1 MKLQGTYISLS
12 AGLFAAGATF
22 LFATARGA
30 DAPPPVPVVV
40 TTARAEKVGATLQA
54 TGTVVSRNDARISGE
69 VGGTLAW
76 IAEPGATVRR
86 GEAIARID
94 GERHALALRDNEA
107 AVKRLEAQLQLLHT
121 QSTRL
126 QTLGNNVVSQSQLDE
141 ALSRERMAEQD
152 VEQARVARDRA
163 RLDLDRAT
171 VRAPFDGV
179 VAERL
184 SQAGEFVTSGD
195 PLLRLVNDRDLEVVA
210 RAPMTTADTVS
221 PGAIAQ
227 LVDGDRKASGKV
239 RAVIPV
245 GDERSRMM
253 EMRIALTDRS
263 WRVGAPVRVE
273 IAPQSLK
280 AVVTVPRDAVILRQG
295 ASYVMRV
302 KSDNTAERVA
312 VNIGPGYANN
322 VQIDGVLQAGDRVV
336 VRGAERLEP
345 GQAVKVQ
352 LL

>member
-1 MKLQGTYISLS
+1 MNRQGTFS
-12 AGLFAAGATF
+12 AVLIACLTGLAGAMPV
-22 LFATARGA
+22 AAQTAEG
-30 DAPPPVPVVV
+30 PPPVPVVV
-40 TTARAEKVGATLQA
+40 TTARSEKVGASLQA

-86 GEAIARID
+86 GETIARID
-94 GERHALALRDNEA
+94 GERLSLALRDNEA
-107 AVKRLEAQLQLLHT
+107 AVKRLEAQLELLNT
-121 QSTRL
+121 QSKRL

-163 RLDLDRAT
+163 RLDLSRAM

-179 VAERL
+179 IAERL
-184 SQAGEFVTSGD
+184 QQSGEFVAGGT
-195 PLLRLVNDRDLEVVA
+195 PLLRLVNERDLEVVA
-210 RAPMTTADTVS
+210 RAPMTTADTVNA
-221 PGAIAQ
+221 GAIAQ
-227 LVDGDRKASGKV
+227 LIDGERKGTGKV

-245 GDERSRMM
+245 GDERSRMV
-253 EMRIALTDRS
+253 ELRIALTDRT

-273 IAPQSLK
+273 IAPQALK

-302 KSDNTAERVA
+302 KADNTAERVA
-312 VNIGPGYANN
+312 VNIGPGHANN
-322 VQIDGVLQAGDRVV
+322 VQIDGTLQAGDRVV
-336 VRGAERLEP
+336 VRGGERLEP
-345 GQAVKVQ
+345 GQPVKVQ

>member
-1 MKLQGTYISLS
+1 MKPARWI
-12 AGLFAAGATF
+12 ALFVLAPTGMTPLYAA
-22 LFATARGA
+22 
-30 DAPPPVPVVV
+30 DPPPVPVVV
-40 TTARAEKVGATLQA
+40 TTARSEKFGASLSA
-54 TGTVVSRNDARISGE
+54 TGTVVSRSDARISAE

-76 IAEPGATVRR
+76 IAEPGAAVKR
-86 GEAIARID
+86 GAAIARVD
-94 GERHALALRDNEA
+94 PERLALTLRDNDA
-107 AVKRLEAQLQLLHT
+107 ALKRLEAQHALLAT
-121 QSTRL
+121 QRARL
-126 QTLGNNVVSQSQLDE
+126 QTLGNVVSQSQLDE

-163 RLDLDRAT
+163 RLDVSRAV

-184 SQAGEFVTSGD
+184 QQSGEFLAVGA

-210 RAPMTTADTVS
+210 RAPMTTADSVAA
-221 PGAIAQ
+221 GAVAQ
-227 LVDGDRKASGKV
+227 LIDGEHKASGTV

-245 GDERSRMM
+245 GDERSRMV
-253 EMRIALTDRS
+253 ELRIALTDRT

-273 IAPQSLK
+273 IAPRNLK

-302 KSDNTAERVA
+302 RPDNTAERVA
-312 VNIGPGYANN
+312 VNIGPGFANH
-322 VQIDGVLQAGDRVV
+322 VQIDGLLRAGDRVI
-336 VRGAERLEP
+336 VRGGERLEP
-345 GQAVKVQ
+345 GQSVSVQ

>member
-1 MKLQGTYISLS
+1 MNRQGLLTTLALATLIV
-12 AGLFAAGATF
+12 GAVQ
-22 LFATARGA
+22 AA
-30 DAPPPVPVVV
+30 DAPPVPVVV
-40 TTARAEKVGATLQA
+40 TTARAENFGANLTA

-76 IAEPGATVRR
+76 IAEPGVNVKR
-86 GEAIARID
+86 GDTIARID
-94 GERHALALRDNEA
+94 GERLALTLRDNEA
-107 AVKRLEAQLQLLHT
+107 ALKRLDAQLQLLAT
-121 QSTRL
+121 QRERL
-126 QTLGNNVVSQSQLDE
+126 QTLGNVVSQSQLDE

-163 RLDLDRAT
+163 RLDLSRAT
-171 VRAPFDGV
+171 VRAPFDGI

-184 SQAGEFVTSGD
+184 SQSGEFVAGGS

-210 RAPMTTADTVS
+210 RAPLTTADSVS
-221 PGAIAQ
+221 AGAIAQ
-227 LVDGDRKASGKV
+227 LVDGEHKGEGKV

-245 GDERSRMM
+245 GDERSRMV
-253 EMRIALTDRS
+253 ELRIALTDRS

-273 IAPQSLK
+273 IAPRALK

-302 KSDNTAERVA
+302 KADNTAERVA

-322 VQIDGVLQAGDRVV
+322 VQIDGLLRAGDRVV
-336 VRGAERLEP
+336 VRGGERLEP

>member
-1 MKLQGTYISLS
+1 M
-12 AGLFAAGATF
+12 FAGA
-22 LFATARGA
+22 AYAA
-30 DAPPPVPVVV
+30 DTPPVPVVV
-40 TTARAEKVGATLQA
+40 ATARAEKFGANLSA

-76 IAEPGATVRR
+76 IAEPGANVKR
-86 GEAIARID
+86 GETIARID
-94 GERHALALRDNEA
+94 GERLALQLRDNEA

-121 QSTRL
+121 QSARL
-126 QTLGNNVVSQSQLDE
+126 ETLGNNVVSQSQLDE
-141 ALSRERMAEQD
+141 AQSREDMAEQE

-163 RLDLDRAT
+163 RLDLNRAA

-184 SQAGEFVTSGD
+184 RQSGEFVAGGT
-195 PLLRLVNDRDLEVVA
+195 PLLRLVNDHDLEIVA
-210 RAPMTTADTVS
+210 RAPMTTADTVNA
-221 PGAIAQ
+221 GAVAQ
-227 LVDGDRKASGKV
+227 LIDGEKRSSGKV

-245 GDERSRMM
+245 GDERSRML
-253 EMRIALTDRS
+253 ELRIDLADRS

-312 VNIGPGYANN
+312 VNIGPGHANN
-322 VQIDGVLQAGDRVV
+322 VQIDGLLQAGDRVV
-336 VRGAERLEP
+336 VRGGERLEP
-345 GQAVKVQ
+345 GQTVKVQ

>member
-1 MKLQGTYISLS
+1 MNRHGSFLVLLAGCATWLPGTAL
-12 AGLFAAGATF
+12 AADSPA
-22 LFATARGA
+22 
-30 DAPPPVPVVV
+30 VPVVV
-40 TTARAEKVGATLQA
+40 TMARAEKLGASLQA

-76 IAEPGATVRR
+76 IAEPGANVKR
-86 GEAIARID
+86 GDAIARID
-94 GERHALALRDNEA
+94 GERLALALRDNEA

-163 RLDLDRAT
+163 RLDLDRAA
-171 VRAPFDGV
+171 VRAPFAGV
-179 VAERL
+179 VVERL
-184 SQAGEFVTSGD
+184 RQSGEFVASGM

-210 RAPMTTADTVS
+210 RAPLTTADTVDT
-221 PGAIAQ
+221 GAVAQ
-227 LVDGDRKASGKV
+227 LIDGEKKSVGKV

-245 GDERSRMM
+245 GDDRSRMV
-253 EMRIALTDRS
+253 ELRIELADRQ

-273 IAPQSLK
+273 IAPRSLK

-312 VNIGPGYANN
+312 VNMGPGRADH
-322 VQIDGVLQAGDRVV
+322 VQIDGLLQAGDRVV
-336 VRGAERLEP
+336 VRGGERLEP
-345 GQAVKVQ
+345 GQTVKVQ

>member
-1 MKLQGTYISLS
+1 MNRQGPLTTFALASLIL
-12 AGLFAAGATF
+12 GAAQA
-22 LFATARGA
+22 A
-30 DAPPPVPVVV
+30 DAPPVPVVV
-40 TTARAEKVGATLQA
+40 TTARAENFGASLSA

-76 IAEPGATVRR
+76 IAEPGANVKR
-86 GEAIARID
+86 GETIARID
-94 GERHALALRDNEA
+94 GERHALTLRDNEA
-107 AVKRLEAQLQLLHT
+107 ALKRLDAQLQLLAT
-121 QSTRL
+121 QRERL
-126 QTLGNNVVSQSQLDE
+126 QTLGNVVSQSQLDE

-163 RLDLDRAT
+163 RLDLSRAT
-171 VRAPFDGV
+171 VRAPFDGI

-184 SQAGEFVTSGD
+184 SQSGEFVAGGS

-210 RAPMTTADTVS
+210 RAPLTTADSVS
-221 PGAIAQ
+221 AGAIAQ
-227 LVDGDRKASGKV
+227 LVDGEHRSEGKV

-245 GDERSRMM
+245 GDERSRMV
-253 EMRIALTDRS
+253 ELRIALADRS

-273 IAPQSLK
+273 IAPRALK

-302 KSDNTAERVA
+302 KADNTAERVA
-312 VNIGPGYANN
+312 VSIGPGYANN
-322 VQIDGVLQAGDRVV
+322 VQIDGLLRAGDRVV
-336 VRGAERLEP
+336 VRGGERLEP

>member
-1 MKLQGTYISLS
+1 MAFIAS
-12 AGLFAAGATF
+12 AHA
-22 LFATARGA
+22 A

-40 TTARAEKVGATLQA
+40 TTARSEKVGATLQA

-76 IAEPGATVRR
+76 IAEPGVNVKRGDTV
-86 GEAIARID
+86 ARID
-94 GERHALALRDNEA
+94 GERLALQLRDNQA
-107 AVKRLEAQLQLLHT
+107 AVKRLEAQLALLHT

-126 QTLGNNVVSQSQLDE
+126 QTLGSNVVSQSQLDE
-141 ALSRERMAEQD
+141 ALSREHMAEQD

-184 SQAGEFVTSGD
+184 RQSGEFVTGGA

-210 RAPMTTADTVS
+210 RAPLTTADTVNA
-221 PGAIAQ
+221 GAVAQ
-227 LVDGDRKASGKV
+227 LVDGEHKGSGKV

-245 GDERSRMM
+245 GDERSRMV
-253 EMRIALTDRS
+253 ELRIALGAAFTQRS

-322 VQIDGVLQAGDRVV
+322 VQIDGLLQAGDRVV

-345 GQAVKVQ
+345 GQTVKVQ

>member
-1 MKLQGTYISLS
+1 MNRQGLLTTLALATLI
-12 AGLFAAGATF
+12 AGA
-22 LFATARGA
+22 ARAA
-30 DAPPPVPVVV
+30 DAPPVPVVV
-40 TTARAEKVGATLQA
+40 TTARAENFGANLTA
-54 TGTVVSRNDARISGE
+54 TSTVVSRNDARISGE

-76 IAEPGATVRR
+76 IAEPGVNVKR
-86 GEAIARID
+86 GDTIARID
-94 GERHALALRDNEA
+94 GERLALTLRDNEA
-107 AVKRLEAQLQLLHT
+107 ALKRLDAQLQLLAT
-121 QSTRL
+121 QRERL
-126 QTLGNNVVSQSQLDE
+126 QTLGNVVSQSQLDE

-163 RLDLDRAT
+163 RLDLSRAT
-171 VRAPFDGV
+171 VRAPFDGI

-184 SQAGEFVTSGD
+184 SQSGEFVAGGS

-210 RAPMTTADTVS
+210 RAPLTTADSVS
-221 PGAIAQ
+221 AGAIAQ
-227 LVDGDRKASGKV
+227 LVDGEHKGEGKV

-245 GDERSRMM
+245 GDERSRMV
-253 EMRIALTDRS
+253 ELRIALTDRS

-273 IAPQSLK
+273 IAPRALK

-302 KSDNTAERVA
+302 KADNTAERVA

-322 VQIDGVLQAGDRVV
+322 VQIDGLLQAGDRVV
-336 VRGAERLEP
+336 VRGAERLES
-345 GQAVKVQ
+345 GQTVKVQ

>member
-1 MKLQGTYISLS
+1 MKCQGLLTT
-12 AGLFAAGATF
+12 FA
-22 LFATARGA
+22 FATLTTAVAHAA
-30 DAPPPVPVVV
+30 DSPPVPVVV
-40 TTARAEKVGATLQA
+40 TTARAENFGASLTA

-76 IAEPGATVRR
+76 IAEPGANVKR
-86 GEAIARID
+86 GDTIARID
-94 GERHALALRDNEA
+94 GERLALTLRDNQA
-107 AVKRLEAQLQLLHT
+107 ALKRLDAQLDLLAT
-121 QSTRL
+121 QRARL
-126 QTLGNNVVSQSQLDE
+126 QTLGNVVSQSQLDE

-171 VRAPFDGV
+171 VRAPFAGI

-184 SQAGEFVTSGD
+184 RQSGEFVAGGS

-210 RAPMTTADTVS
+210 RAPLTTADSVGE
-221 PGAIAQ
+221 GAIAR
-227 LVDGDRKASGKV
+227 LVDGEHKGEGKV

-245 GDERSRMM
+245 GDERSRMV
-253 EMRIALTDRS
+253 ELRIALSDRS

-273 IAPQSLK
+273 IAPRALK

-302 KSDNTAERVA
+302 NADNTAERVA

-322 VQIDGVLQAGDRVV
+322 VQIDGLLQAGDRVV
-336 VRGAERLEP
+336 VRGGERLEP
-345 GQAVKVQ
+345 GQTVKVQ

>member
-1 MKLQGTYISLS
+1 MKYRVFLISLPVTL
-12 AGLFAAGATF
+12 ALCGGAR
-22 LFATARGA
+22 AA
-30 DAPPPVPVVV
+30 DAPPVPVVV
-40 TTARAEKVGATLQA
+40 TEARMETFAASLTA

-76 IAEPGATVRR
+76 IAEPGASVKR
-86 GEAIARID
+86 GTTIARID
-94 GERHALALRDNEA
+94 GERLSLALRDNEA
-107 AVKRLEAQLQLLHT
+107 ALKRLEAQLQLLST
-121 QSTRL
+121 QRVRL
-126 QTLGNNVVSQSQLDE
+126 QTLGSNVVSQSQLDE

-163 RLDLDRAT
+163 RLDLSRAS
-171 VRAPFDGV
+171 VRAPFDGI

-184 SQAGEFVTSGD
+184 LQAGEFVASGT

-210 RAPMTTADTVS
+210 RAPLTTADSVS
-221 PGAIAQ
+221 TGAVAQ
-227 LVDGDRKASGKV
+227 LIDGDRKGSGRV

-245 GDERSRMM
+245 GDDRSRMV
-253 EMRIALTDRS
+253 ELRIALADHS

-273 IAPQSLK
+273 IAPRQLK
-280 AVVTVPRDAVILRQG
+280 PVVTVPRDAVILRQG

-302 KSDNTAERVA
+302 KADNTAERVA
-312 VNIGPGYANN
+312 VSIGPGSASQ
-322 VQIDGVLQAGDRVV
+322 VQIEGVLQAGDRVV

-345 GQAVKVQ
+345 GQPVKVQ